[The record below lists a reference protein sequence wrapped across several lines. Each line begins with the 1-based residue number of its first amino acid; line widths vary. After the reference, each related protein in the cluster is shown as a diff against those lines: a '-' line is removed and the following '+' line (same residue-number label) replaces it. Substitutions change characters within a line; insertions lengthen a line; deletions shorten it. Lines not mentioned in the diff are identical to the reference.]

1 MVVAR
6 LVPAAPHPR
15 ATAMRCRH
23 RLASTRATS
32 AVAETPV
39 AIVGAGPV
47 GLTLALLLSKF
58 GVRSTV
64 VERLPA
70 PSVHPQAHFIN
81 VRSMEVFRSIVN
93 HRGRSVADAV
103 TSLAR
108 PRTEWSRFLYSA
120 GPLLNGTSLG
130 STQHFPPET
139 LASIREQSPELPT
152 HLPQHQLVP
161 ILLDALAQR
170 PPTHA
175 PCDVRWCVSQQLPRL
190 RTARLGGVADW

>member
-1 MVVAR
+1 MVIAR
-6 LVPAAPHPR
+6 RVPSAPHV
-15 ATAMRCRH
+15 AAMRDSCRH
-23 RLASTRATS
+23 RLASTLSAATKTK
-32 AVAETPV
+32 TPV

-47 GLTLALLLSKF
+47 GLTLALLLSKY

-64 VERLPA
+64 VERLAA

-93 HRGRSVADAV
+93 RDGRSVADAI
-103 TSLAR
+103 TRLAR
-108 PRTEWSRFLYSA
+108 PRTEWSRFLYNA

-130 STQHFPPET
+130 ATHHFPPET

-161 ILLDALAQR
+161 ILLDALAEQ
-170 PPTHA
+170 PEDSA
-175 PCDVRWCVSQQLPRL
+175 FCDVCWCVVQQSSRL
-190 RTARLGGVADW
+190 HLVISR